1 MGMSIAQDKG
11 RIHFAITDAPQTS
24 ATSGGFTSD
33 TPIAPTMPSA
43 LQRISSMTQRLQLVR
58 TKAFPMHCEGL
69 PIMALQPVPMN
80 LRQLMTA
87 HVVYAT
93 IFLRKILSVA
103 GNTITVVKF
112 SLHRHSVQ
120 ADREAMQHRRTLKQD
135 DPMVA
140 AAVAST
146 EAKLRQ
152 ASLSGNR
159 KGTTAGYGSLAADS
173 AHADSSSGSNTPPA
187 GAGQGRPSGRPSTQ
201 NGGRRLLQN
210 PGGYG
215 TDSAANMI
223 GALRAAS
230 LSSSGSTA
238 QPAGAGQ
245 GRPGGRPSTQSG
257 GRRSLHTII

>member
-1 MGMSIAQDKG
+1 
-11 RIHFAITDAPQTS
+11 
-24 ATSGGFTSD
+24 
-33 TPIAPTMPSA
+33 
-43 LQRISSMTQRLQLVR
+43 
-58 TKAFPMHCEGL
+58 
-69 PIMALQPVPMN
+69 
-80 LRQLMTA
+80 
-87 HVVYAT
+87 
-93 IFLRKILSVA
+93 
-103 GNTITVVKF
+103 
-112 SLHRHSVQ
+112 
-120 ADREAMQHRRTLKQD
+120 
-135 DPMVA
+135 MVA

-159 KGTTAGYGSLAADS
+159 KGSTAGYGSLAADS
-173 AHADSSSGSNTPPA
+173 THADSSSGGNILPA
-187 GAGQGRPSGRPSTQ
+187 GAGQGRPSGRPSTQDGGRRLLQNAGGYGTDSAANMIGALRAASLSSSSSASQLAGAGQGRPGGRPSTQ

-230 LSSSGSTA
+230 FSSSGSSS